1 MCKGNQ
7 RIIDSVNRVNHD
19 AIQRAHHSAMR
30 MLLQSGVDEESAK
43 RLIDST
49 IEYIPSIQK
58 SSRKYIEGV
67 VRWHCEG
74 QVDLTD
80 EHDLSRLDLFL
91 RAFKGS
97 LASTEYDRNFC
108 CDGKPATF
116 DMLCKLCY
124 LDIDSTYEGVEELA
138 GHDYKVVQIKSFKEC
153 KAYASYAPLWCIFQD
168 EVSFRDYTAD
178 GENKLYL
185 VLRDDYKEVPAKPGI
200 NTPRDAYGVSM
211 ICVIMNPAN
220 QIVVV
225 TSRWNTDGEGERFL
239 SNAELE
245 ELIGKKVM
253 SELFHTGEFS

>member
-1 MCKGNQ
+1 MCKDNQ
-7 RIIDSVNRVNHD
+7 RIVDSVRQIIND
-19 AIQRAHHSAMR
+19 AIQKAHQSAMK
-30 MLLQSGVDEESAK
+30 MLLQNGVDEESAK
-43 RLIDST
+43 RLIDSA
-49 IEYIPSIQK
+49 IERIPSIQN
-58 SSRKYIEGV
+58 SARYIEGV

-138 GHDYKVVQIKSFKEC
+138 GHDYKVVQIRSFEERE
-153 KAYASYAPLWCIFQD
+153 AYAGYAPLWCIFQD
-168 EVSFRDYTAD
+168 EASFRDYTAD

-185 VLRDDYKEVPAKPGI
+185 FLRDDYKAVPAKPGI

-211 ICVIMNPAN
+211 ICVIKNSDN

-245 ELIGKKVM
+245 ELVGKNIM
-253 SELFHTGEFS
+253 DEFFHIDELM

>member
-7 RIIDSVNRVNHD
+7 RIIDSVNRINHD

-91 RAFKGS
+91 RALS
-97 LASTEYDRNFC
+97 
-108 CDGKPATF
+108 
-116 DMLCKLCY
+116 
-124 LDIDSTYEGVEELA
+124 
-138 GHDYKVVQIKSFKEC
+138 
-153 KAYASYAPLWCIFQD
+153 
-168 EVSFRDYTAD
+168 
-178 GENKLYL
+178 
-185 VLRDDYKEVPAKPGI
+185 AK
-200 NTPRDAYGVSM
+200 R
-211 ICVIMNPAN
+211 
-220 QIVVV
+220 
-225 TSRWNTDGEGERFL
+225 L
-239 SNAELE
+239 
-245 ELIGKKVM
+245 
-253 SELFHTGEFS
+253 